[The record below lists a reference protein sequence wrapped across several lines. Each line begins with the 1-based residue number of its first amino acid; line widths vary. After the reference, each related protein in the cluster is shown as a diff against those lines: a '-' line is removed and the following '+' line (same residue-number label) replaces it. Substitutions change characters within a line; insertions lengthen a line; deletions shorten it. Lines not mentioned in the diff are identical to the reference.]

1 MINYKKINFSRRLS
15 EIKIV
20 NGVSTWIPLNI
31 SISEKD
37 FTEILKEQKELL
49 KNQLKEIEI
58 EKKQII
64 ALTNSCSLASFN
76 IGYDPK
82 KTEELQKGINLINQM
97 IYGGIKNFFDFK
109 EKKLSSDHI
118 KDFLIAK
125 VSIPNFILGIDTLY
139 IE

>member
-1 MINYKKINFSRRLS
+1 MINYKKIDFSKRLS
-15 EIKIV
+15 EIKMV
-20 NGVSTWIPLNI
+20 NGVSTWTPLNI

-37 FTEILKEQKELL
+37 FIKILKEQKELL

-58 EKKQII
+58 EKKQIM

-76 IGYDPK
+76 IRYDPK
-82 KTEELQKGINLINQM
+82 KIQELQKGIDLINQM
-97 IYGGIKNFFDFK
+97 IYGGIKNLFDFK
-109 EKKLSSDHI
+109 AKKLSSDHV

-125 VSIPNFILGIDTLY
+125 VSIPNFILGVDILY